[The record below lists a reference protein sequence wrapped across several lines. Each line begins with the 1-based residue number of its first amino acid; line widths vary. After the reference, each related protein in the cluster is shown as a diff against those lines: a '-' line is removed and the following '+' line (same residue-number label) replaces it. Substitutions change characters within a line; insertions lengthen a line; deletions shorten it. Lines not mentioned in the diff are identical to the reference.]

1 MSLQEAADARKA
13 KLAAL
18 KKRKTLHDSAA
29 PADGAH
35 PHPDP
40 SAERSAAPR
49 TTVACYPCA
58 DSQNC
63 RSHEVFKFRNYDPE
77 TGTARKHARTDDD
90 DTVEKQ
96 VEGLAEKAILQDELQ
111 RAQELVSH
119 SFVRTDRPWPSPTDL
134 VLPSSSPLPSS
145 ALSSPRP
152 NRTAPTSRT

>member
-1 MSLQEAADARKA
+1 M
-13 KLAAL
+13 
-18 KKRKTLHDSAA
+18 
-29 PADGAH
+29 
-35 PHPDP
+35 
-40 SAERSAAPR
+40 
-49 TTVACYPCA
+49 
-58 DSQNC
+58 
-63 RSHEVFKFRNYDPE
+63 FKFRNYDPE

-111 RAQELVSH
+111 RAQELVSR